1 MDVRGR
7 NDAPWSVSTEP
18 RDRARPARIGRG
30 FVAVDAIGV
39 AAGWLG
45 RQAPRPP
52 RHDVLS
58 RGGPDCTI
66 AAVIGAAV
74 GALVTRASVKALWLR
89 GSHV

>member
-18 RDRARPARIGRG
+18 GERARPARIGRG
-30 FVAVDAIGV
+30 FVAVDAIGI

-45 RQAPRPP
+45 RRAPRTP

-58 RGGPDCTI
+58 RGEPDCTI
-66 AAVIGAAV
+66 ATVIGAAL
-74 GALVTRASVKALWLR
+74 GALVTRPSVAAPGLL